1 VVTGHSVSFT
11 ANVATFNR
19 LAMLSRAIIVVVT
32 LLAPSAILGLKVT
45 PRNTSTATVGVSA
58 MNLLRPNH
66 MELGSVNLVSF
77 RQDCG
82 YERHVGMLGVGARR
96 LGAPG
101 AGLDTSV
108 KPYAKVLKDGYYF
121 AECAQD
127 YMYEYGDKFGG
138 NKLSYELSSI
148 SNVSIVHYE
157 KMVPKEDREE
167 MTHTV
172 CFGLCRTIPDML
184 FFGIKNG
191 NKCYCAPYFKPMAGD
206 DTVCDT
212 PCEGDSTT
220 LCGSNSKSSMFQ
232 MHMCS
237 NTKEDLAQ
245 SKEKLDE
252 AGEGIKKIFDK
263 VKKTGQFMQAAAAD
277 LQPVFGKLGDGA
289 ASDLLQA
296 GKVRA
301 GEIKKQVLQAKDVS
315 DEIKKLDEKYAKTSK
330 GDFEEFEAATE
341 AEALIDDMDKAST
354 NGQAQIEELTSL
366 LDASGPEELPKG
378 ATKEYFPAM
387 YFVEKEF
394 AEVPSTC
401 GGKMVGQP
409 LVGTMDD
416 CAAACDSKMG
426 GCVGFS
432 YFPRKKSGL
441 CFLLDKFKSVTY
453 YSGCKKEKEEEKML
467 LQTQQNLD
475 RREAGDTK
483 CMAKFSMFDG
493 TTLKPDPSGK
503 CKHCMRKASEV
514 KKCFD

>member
-1 VVTGHSVSFT
+1 
-11 ANVATFNR
+11 
-19 LAMLSRAIIVVVT
+19 VT
-32 LLAPSAILGLKVT
+32 LLAPFAILALKVT
-45 PRNTSTATVGVSA
+45 PQNTSTAAAGLSA

-66 MELGSVNLVSF
+66 MEFGSVNLVSF

-82 YERHVGMLGVGARR
+82 YERPVGMLGVGVRR
-96 LGAPG
+96 LDAPG

-138 NKLSYELSSI
+138 NKMSYELSSI
-148 SNVSIVHYE
+148 SNVSIMHYE
-157 KMVPKEDREE
+157 KLVPSEDREK

-172 CFGLCRTIPDML
+172 CFGICRTIPDML

-191 NKCYCAPYFKPMAGD
+191 NKCYCAPYYKPMAGD

-220 LCGSNSKSSMFQ
+220 MCGSKSKSSMFG

-237 NTKEDLAQ
+237 NTKQDLTQ

-252 AGEGIKKIFDK
+252 AGKQLTKLVDQVSEAAE
-263 VKKTGQFMQAAAAD
+263 FMQTAAAA
-277 LQPVFGKLGDGA
+277 LQPTFGKLGDGA

-296 GKVRA
+296 AKVRA
-301 GEIKKQVLQAKDVS
+301 GELEKGSKEASTVTDAIG
-315 DEIKKLDEKYAKTSK
+315 KLDKKYAKTAS

-341 AEALIDDMDKAST
+341 AEALIEDMDKAST
-354 NGQAQIEELTSL
+354 NGQAQIEDLTSL
-366 LDASGPEELPKG
+366 ADASSPTDLPKG

-387 YFVEKEF
+387 YFVDKEF

-401 GGKMVGQP
+401 GGKIVGEP

-426 GCVGFS
+426 DCVGFS
-432 YFPRKKSGL
+432 YFARKKSGL
-441 CFLLDKFKSVTY
+441 CFLLGKFKSVTY
-453 YSGCKKEKEEEKML
+453 YSGCKKDKKDKKEKK
-467 LQTQQNLD
+467 
-475 RREAGDTK
+475 RRRRRAAGGTK
-483 CMAKFSMFDG
+483 CMAKFSMFEG

-503 CKHCMRKASEV
+503 CKQCMRKASDA
-514 KKCFD
+514 KKCFK